1 MDQDAYLN
9 DSGLKGRQLYAPR
22 SDDPY
27 ANLSLL
33 ADLIAKLPDIFDH
46 EGRLVWLD
54 AGVLH
59 IVNKDLLPK
68 IIREHIVIQV
78 LVNRGTAEKQNWE
91 RAFRPLEVD
100 QRTLI
105 LLLREPRERGGL
117 NGRIAKAYRI

>member
-1 MDQDAYLN
+1 MN
-9 DSGLKGRQLYAPR
+9 DSGLNGRQLYAPQ
-22 SDDPY
+22 SNDPY
-27 ANLSLL
+27 VNLSLL
-33 ADLIAKLPDIFDH
+33 ADLIAQLPDIFEH

-59 IVNKDLLPK
+59 FVNKDLLPK

-78 LVNRGTAEKQNWE
+78 LVNRGTAGKQNWE
-91 RAFRPLEVD
+91 RVFRPLEVD

-117 NGRIAKAYRI
+117 FGRVPKA

>member
-1 MDQDAYLN
+1 MN
-9 DSGLKGRQLYAPR
+9 ESGLNGRQLYAPR

-27 ANLSLL
+27 VNLSLL
-33 ADLIAKLPDIFDH
+33 ADLIAKLPDIFEH
-46 EGRLVWLD
+46 EGRLVWLN

-59 IVNKDLLPK
+59 FVNKDLLPK
-68 IIREHIVIQV
+68 IVREHIVTQV

-91 RAFRPLEVD
+91 RVFRPLEVD

-117 NGRIAKAYRI
+117 FGRVPKA